1 MNRINVIS
9 VNPGQN
15 TLGALNPENFVNKTR
30 ENLRYTSDL
39 YEKVEAG
46 AMSSHKKFG
55 IKKRLNFFFGINSET
70 GVKTSAKL
78 LVSRVLFAAYL
89 ISWSLLSLSSVP
101 VEVVCAYLVVGG
113 LLLIGLFSRVATFCG
128 FMASSAFVAMQFINN
143 GILNESL
150 SLLAISCLVFSLL
163 GPGRISV
170 DSFLRKKIFRISKL
184 VAIKK
189 SRRIAED
196 RLSYKA
202 FSMK

>member
-9 VNPGQN
+9 VNPGHN

-39 YEKVEAG
+39 YEKVEEG
-46 AMSSHKKFG
+46 AISSHKKFG

-78 LVSRVLFAAYL
+78 LVCRTLFSAYL
-89 ISWSLLSLSSVP
+89 ISWSILSFSSVP
-101 VEVVCAYLVVGG
+101 VEVISAFLVVGG
-113 LLLIGLFSRVATFCG
+113 LLLIGLFSRVASFG
-128 FMASSAFVAMQFINN
+128 GFVASTVLATMQFINN
-143 GILNESL
+143 GTLNESL
-150 SLLAISCLVFSLL
+150 SLLAITCLVFSLL
-163 GPGRISV
+163 GPGRISL
-170 DSFLRKKIFRISKL
+170 DSILRKQIFRISKL
-184 VAIKK
+184 MAIKK